1 MLRRIKTAAFE
12 SIQGR
17 IFYGWVILV
26 VAMLGMFG
34 TGPGQSHLIG
44 IFFDSLAMDLELPR
58 TSVAAAYGSA
68 TLVAAF
74 LLPQVGKLVDR
85 FGAAGLMWILVL
97 CLGLGGSD
105 VQHGV
110 QLDLHCHRLRFSAFF
125 RPGFDDDDLCQSGFP
140 MVRSKTGDGAGFD
153 VPRFSDIDG
162 RASSTGPVADRT
174 GGMA

>member
-1 MLRRIKTAAFE
+1 
-12 SIQGR
+12 
-17 IFYGWVILV
+17 
-26 VAMLGMFG
+26 MLGMFG

-44 IFFDSLAMDLELPR
+44 IFFDSLATDLELPR

-97 CLGLGGSD
+97 CLGLAAVMFSMAFNWIYIAIGFGF
-105 VQHGV
+105 
-110 QLDLHCHRLRFSAFF
+110 LRFLGQGSMMMTCAN
-125 RPGFDDDDLCQSGFP
+125 LVSP
-140 MVRSKTGDGAGFD
+140 MVRSKMRDCAGFD
-153 VPRFSDIDG
+153 VPRFSDFDG